1 MSGRIRRISY
11 FALASVF
18 RPSVPGW
25 AGFFVFYVE
34 EARQA
39 TWPTS
44 AWTWRVQGGFGGLI
58 PELTHEARW
67 LRCHAHHPA
76 DVYRLGPALAACHLT
91 APLAETSQL
100 PSLLSR
106 TRYSRAWTP
115 ENLKAV
121 ESPPARS
128 QLVLLSLRSWGHRT
142 RSLAVVPALRGIAE
156 LVRPGAGH
164 RVIAALSSS
173 RAIHIV
179 LDHQHPRTPRLSAV
193 SEGENDESR
202 VNRKADVNPHI
213 VLSWPA
219 HGCRR
224 TMGLPGRTR
233 PRKSEKEPT

>member
-1 MSGRIRRISY
+1 MGGRIRRISC

-18 RPSVPGW
+18 RSSVPGW
-25 AGFFVFYVE
+25 AGSFVFYAE

-44 AWTWRVQGGFGGLI
+44 VWTCESRGGSGGLI

-67 LRCHAHHPA
+67 LRCHAHRPA

-91 APLAETSQL
+91 APSAETSQL
-100 PSLLSR
+100 PPLLSR

-115 ENLKAV
+115 ENLKAT
-121 ESPPARS
+121 ESPPACS
-128 QLVLLSLRSWGHRT
+128 QLVVLSLRSWGYRT
-142 RSLAVVPALRGIAE
+142 RSPAVVPALRGIAE

-193 SEGENDESR
+193 SEG
-202 VNRKADVNPHI
+202 
-213 VLSWPA
+213 
-219 HGCRR
+219 
-224 TMGLPGRTR
+224 
-233 PRKSEKEPT
+233 